1 MNKQKNIEREEAPK
15 LLPLEYCTVERAARL
30 LGCEVE
36 DINHWHE
43 VGAIEL
49 CVRLEDAP
57 CCAVV
62 HPEIS
67 PEQITDIPDEVPY
80 DVHKQIAST
89 LSEVGLVRGFSKRDA
104 ILMAS
109 GRWEREGV
117 NFEGAL
123 SSLIGVGGIDFDD
136 FLGLS
141 SIQYDAVA
149 NGFWVD
155 GWRGFFAG
163 KITLRPLDGM
173 AVVASKGQIQDIAI
187 RNISVSDEHV
197 TDERYVM
204 RADLQRL
211 YDAIYHNKE
220 LANRFNNQEIK
231 ERFEQMEGGS
241 EKATRVRAQ
250 HIVMIQAM
258 AKALGFELKKPYKEA
273 GALLKMLNENVEHP
287 EDLPCD
293 ETVKNYLA
301 RKV

>member
-1 MNKQKNIEREEAPK
+1 MNKQKNIEREEVPK

-43 VGAIEL
+43 IGAIEL
-49 CVRLEDAP
+49 CVRLDGAP

-62 HPEIS
+62 SPVIQ
-67 PEQITDIPDEVPY
+67 PEQITDMPDELTDEVRE
-80 DVHKQIAST
+80 QLANT
-89 LSEVGLVRGFSKRDA
+89 LSEVGLVRVFSKRDA

-123 SSLIGVGGIDFDD
+123 SRLIGVGDVDNYGER
-136 FLGLS
+136 LGLGFS

-155 GWRGFFAG
+155 GWRGFFG
-163 KITLRPLDGM
+163 GSVTLKPFDDM

-187 RNISVSDEHV
+187 RNISVSAGYV
-197 TDERYVM
+197 SDERYVM

-231 ERFEQMEGGS
+231 QRFEQMEGGS

-250 HIVMIQAM
+250 HIVTVQVLAGE
-258 AKALGFELKKPYKEA
+258 LGFKSSDA
-273 GALLKMLNENVEHP
+273 VALLELVTQKAKPDDAVP
-287 EDLPCD
+287 DLK
-293 ETVKNYLA
+293 TMQRYLGSKA
-301 RKV
+301 

>member
-1 MNKQKNIEREEAPK
+1 MNKQKNIEREEMPK

-30 LGCEVE
+30 LVCEVE

-43 VGAIEL
+43 IGAIEL

-62 HPEIS
+62 HPEIL
-67 PEQITDIPDEVPY
+67 PEQIADIPSEVTY
-80 DVHKQIAST
+80 DVHKQIASA

-123 SSLIGVGGIDFDD
+123 SRLIGVGDIDNYGER
-136 FLGLS
+136 LGLGFS

-155 GWRGFFAG
+155 GWRSSFSGAV
-163 KITLRPLDGM
+163 TLRPFDDM
-173 AVVASKGQIQDIAI
+173 TVVASRGQIQDIAI
-187 RNISVSDEHV
+187 RNISVSAEYVSDQ
-197 TDERYVM
+197 RYVM

-220 LANRFNNQEIK
+220 LDNRFNNQEIK
-231 ERFEQMEGGS
+231 QRFEQMEGGS

-250 HIVMIQAM
+250 HIVTVQVLAGE
-258 AKALGFELKKPYKEA
+258 LGFKSSDA
-273 GALLKMLNENVEHP
+273 VALLELVTQKARPDDAVP
-287 EDLPCD
+287 DLK
-293 ETVKNYLA
+293 TMQRYLGSKA
-301 RKV
+301 